1 MRTPAPV
8 FPGPVANLNRT
19 MKVLFATSE
28 AYPLVKTGGLAD
40 VSGAL
45 PAALRDAGVDCR
57 LLLPGYQAVIA
68 GAIDQREVA
77 RFSNLPGFGEVRLL
91 EALMPDTG
99 VPLYIVDYPWHYQ
112 RDGGPYQDASGR
124 DYPDNAWR
132 FALLSRIAALLATPL
147 SPLEW
152 RPDVLH
158 CNDWQTGL
166 APAYRH
172 FIGGGAP
179 TLMTVHNLAY
189 QGIFSPD
196 LVEPLGLPA
205 SSFQIEGVE
214 YYGNFSFLKAG
225 LYYADWI
232 STVSPTYAEEIQSS
246 PLGMGMQGLLASRRA
261 RLTGILNGI
270 DTADWNPSSDLNLP
284 YEYSVRMLSGKRRCK
299 LALQQELKLA
309 VDKNAPLL
317 GVVSRLTYQKGS
329 DWIVAIA
336 DRLVAEGAQL
346 AILGKGEAALEQA
359 CLALAE
365 RYPGRIAS
373 VIGYDEGLSHRI
385 EAGADIFLMPSRFE
399 PCGLNQMYSQRYGTL
414 PIVYAT
420 GGLKDTV
427 EDGITGF
434 VFTEPS
440 AEGLWDAVRRALAVY
455 ADKPAWRRMMRAGM
469 RKDFSW
475 EASAHQYLQLYKFL
489 VTARGAPNQSPAQS

>member
-1 MRTPAPV
+1 MRTREPV
-8 FPGPVANLNRT
+8 FPGLAVNLDPI

-28 AYPLVKTGGLAD
+28 ARPLIKTGGLAD

-45 PAALRDAGVDCR
+45 PAALRETGVDCR
-57 LLLPGYQAVIA
+57 LLLPGYHAVIA
-68 GAIDQREVA
+68 GAIDQREIA
-77 RFSNLPGFGEVRLL
+77 RFDDLPGFGEVRLL

-99 VPLYIVDYPWHYQ
+99 VPLYVVDYPWHYQ

-179 TLMTVHNLAY
+179 TLMTIHNLAY
-189 QGIFSPD
+189 QGIFPPD

-205 SSFQIEGVE
+205 SSFQVEGVE

-246 PLGMGMQGLLASRRA
+246 PLGMGMEGLLASRRE

-270 DTADWNPSSDLNLP
+270 DMADWNPSSDLHLP
-284 YEYSVRMLSGKRRCK
+284 CEYSARAPSGKKRCK
-299 LALQQELKLA
+299 LALQQDLNLE
-309 VDKNAPLL
+309 VNNDTPLL
-317 GVVSRLTYQKGS
+317 GVISRLTHQKGI

-346 AILGKGEAALEQA
+346 AILGKGEAAIEQS

-365 RYPGRIAS
+365 RHPGRIAS

-399 PCGLNQMYSQRYGTL
+399 PCGLNQMYSQRYGTV
-414 PIVYAT
+414 PVVYAT

-427 EDGITGF
+427 EDGVTGF

-440 AEGLWDAVRRALAVY
+440 ADGLWGAVRRALSTY
-455 ADKPAWRRMMRAGM
+455 PDESAWRRMMQAGM
-469 RKDFSW
+469 QKDFSW
-475 EASAHQYLQLYKFL
+475 EASANQYTWLYQLL
-489 VTARGAPNQSPAQS
+489 VLAH

>member
-1 MRTPAPV
+1 
-8 FPGPVANLNRT
+8 

-28 AYPLVKTGGLAD
+28 ARPLVKTGGLAD

-45 PAALRDAGVDCR
+45 PAALRETGIDCR
-57 LLLPGYQAVIA
+57 LLLPGYQAVVH
-68 GAIDQREVA
+68 GAREQRELA
-77 RFSNLPGFGEVRLL
+77 RWNDLPGYGEVRLL
-91 EALMPDTG
+91 EGRMPDTD
-99 VPLYIVDYPWHYQ
+99 VPVYIVDYPWHYQ

-132 FALLSRIAALLATPL
+132 FALLSRIAAILATPL

-179 TLMTVHNLAY
+179 TLMTIHNLAY
-189 QGIFSPD
+189 QGIFPPD
-196 LVEPLGLPA
+196 LVGPLGLPA
-205 SSFQIEGVE
+205 SCFQVEGVE

-232 STVSPTYAEEIQSS
+232 STVSPTYAEEIQRS
-246 PLGMGMQGLLASRRA
+246 PLGMGMEGLLASRRD

-270 DTADWNPSSDLNLP
+270 DMADWNPSSDLHLP
-284 YEYSVRMLSGKRRCK
+284 CDYSVRAPSGKKRCK
-299 LALQQELKLA
+299 LALLQDLNLE
-309 VDKNAPLL
+309 VDNDTPLV
-317 GVVSRLTYQKGS
+317 GVISRLTHQKGI
-329 DWIVAIA
+329 DLIVAIA
-336 DRLVAEGAQL
+336 DRMVAEGAQL
-346 AILGKGEAALEQA
+346 AILGKGESALEQA

-365 RYPGRIAS
+365 RHPGRVAS

-399 PCGLNQMYSQRYGTL
+399 PCGLNQMYSQRYGAV
-414 PIVYAT
+414 PVVYAT

-427 EDGITGF
+427 EDGVTGF

-440 AEGLWDAVRRALAVY
+440 AEGLWQTVRRALSTY
-455 ADKPAWRRMMRAGM
+455 RDKPTWRRLMQAGM
-469 RKDFSW
+469 QKDFSW
-475 EASAHQYLQLYKFL
+475 EASANQYTWLYKLL
-489 VTARGAPNQSPAQS
+489 VLAH